1 MFCQSCGNVI
11 KEDQTFCRMCGE
23 QLSVSVLSLP
33 ESSLLRR
40 VSSFSLGVIGA
51 LIFLFFYVI
60 LRRTFNLG
68 ADGLFFVFLLSATI
82 IFSGLIALL
91 LVEMKEIKK
100 TVKKAKDKKR
110 IEIAGV
116 EPKKLEEKS
125 FFPVSWSVTDR
136 TTENLH
142 STKKIITGDL

>member
-1 MFCQSCGNVI
+1 
-11 KEDQTFCRMCGE
+11 MCGE

-60 LRRTFNLG
+60 LRRTFNLA